1 MKLAIIGSRT
11 ITNVDLSK
19 YVSDDVRTIISGGAK
34 GVDEIAEKYADKK
47 RLSKYI
53 IRPQYI
59 KYGKGGAIIRNREIV
74 DFADEILVFWDGTSK
89 GTKSTIDYANKIG
102 KKIIVVELT

>member
-11 ITNVDLSK
+11 ITNVDLPK
-19 YVSDDVRTIISGGAK
+19 YVSDDVRTIISGGTK
-34 GVDEIAEKYADKK
+34 GVDAIAEKYADKK

-53 IRPQYI
+53 IRPQYR